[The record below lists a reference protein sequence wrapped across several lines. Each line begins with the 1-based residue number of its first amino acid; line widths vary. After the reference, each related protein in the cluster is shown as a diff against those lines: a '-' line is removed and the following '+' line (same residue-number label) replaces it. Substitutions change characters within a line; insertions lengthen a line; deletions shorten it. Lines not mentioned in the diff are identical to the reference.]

1 MNQLNRLLLVV
12 SVFFSVLISSVQA
25 QDSSHLRISLLT
37 CSPGDELYSTF
48 GHTAIRIVDSSS
60 TNDIV
65 FNYGTFDFDDPSFY
79 MKFIRGKLMYY
90 LSAEDFQIFKQD
102 YQLTNRG
109 ITEQLLNLSAA
120 EKIELTE
127 ALYNNIKIENRYY
140 KYDFFFDNC
149 TIRPR
154 DLLQKYK
161 ANFPAFKQ
169 VMPKGTRFR
178 QAIHQYLDQ
187 RNKHWSKLGIDIL
200 LGAPTDA
207 VMTNAQSLFLPDNL
221 MKAIDSSSVVAST
234 QAVYP
239 FNETANKAGFFTP
252 LMSFFLL
259 LVLIITLTR
268 NGNAFVASVLL
279 GFDGLLFFLT
289 GALGVVLIFMWTAT
303 DHSMCKNNF
312 NLLWAWPTHLI
323 GAFLINSTK
332 RWAKF
337 YFGIT
342 TVLYSLLLL
351 VWFFLPQQ
359 LNIALIPIV
368 LIILYR
374 SALKYFRKS

>member
-1 MNQLNRLLLVV
+1 V
-12 SVFFSVLISSVQA
+12 SVFFSVLISSVEA

-109 ITEQLLNLSAA
+109 ITEQLLNLSAT
-120 EKIELTE
+120 EKIALTK
-127 ALYNNIKIENRYY
+127 ALYQNIKVENRYY

-154 DLLQKYK
+154 DLLKKYK
-161 ANFPAFKQ
+161 ANFPPFKQ
-169 VMPKGTRFR
+169 VIPKGTKFR

-207 VMTNAQSLFLPDNL
+207 VMTNTQSLFLPDNL
-221 MKAIDSSSVVAST
+221 MKAIDSSSVVVST
-234 QAVYP
+234 QALYP

>member
-1 MNQLNRLLLVV
+1 MNQLNRLLLLV
-12 SVFFSVLISSVQA
+12 SVFFSVLISSVEA

-65 FNYGTFDFDDPSFY
+65 INYGTFDFDDPSFY

-109 ITEQLLNLSAA
+109 ITEQLLNLSAT
-120 EKIELTE
+120 EKIALTK
-127 ALYNNIKIENRYY
+127 ALYQNIKVENRYY

-154 DLLQKYK
+154 DLLKKYK
-161 ANFPAFKQ
+161 ANFPPFKQ
-169 VMPKGTRFR
+169 VIPKGTKFR

-207 VMTNAQSLFLPDNL
+207 VMTNTQSLFLPDNL
-221 MKAIDSSSVVAST
+221 MKAIDSSSVVVST
-234 QAVYP
+234 QALYP